1 MFNDLNLMTWF
12 TAWVGGLI
20 LGVAVLGYLFVNGRI
35 AGISGLMAQALNSKT
50 RSKSPALWFL
60 LGLMLVPMLY
70 AAIQQPQV
78 KMMTTSPFL
87 LIVSGL
93 LVGFGTRLG
102 SGCTSGHGICGISR
116 LSKRSM
122 VATCTFIAAGAAC
135 VWITRHWLGVLV

>member
-35 AGISGLMAQALNSKT
+35 AGISGLMAQALNSKI